1 MKVITI
7 SGSPTDNSSTDILL
21 AKVADGI
28 RAGSTAGAEIA
39 AYRLHELSFI
49 PCQACAKTPEPEVC
63 FYEDDLWP
71 VYRDLIDADIV
82 LVGTPIFF
90 DSVSGQTKMFIDRCN
105 CFRPPDYAD
114 KTEHDFKKLGFK
126 RRIGAGILVAGQGGR
141 FDLAQ
146 SVLKGFFKWTEIDC
160 QGFIT
165 YQSPDFRC
173 AGQVADNS
181 DKLNEANKL
190 GMSLS
195 GCLKKYS
202 NEQDKGR

>member
-7 SGSPTDNSSTDILL
+7 SGSPTEKSSTDILL

-28 RAGSTAGAEIA
+28 TDGASEPTEIV

-49 PCQACAKTPEPEVC
+49 PCQACAKSPEPEVC

-71 VYRDLIDADIV
+71 VYQDMIEADIV
-82 LVGTPIFF
+82 LVGSPIFF
-90 DSVSGQTKMFIDRCN
+90 DSVSGPTKMFIDRCN
-105 CFRPPDYAD
+105 CFRPPDYSNE
-114 KTEHDFKKLGFK
+114 TEHKFKRLGFR
-126 RRIGAGILVAGQGGR
+126 RRIGAGILVAGEGGR

-146 SVLKGFFKWTEIDC
+146 SILKAFFKWTEIDC

-165 YQSPDFRC
+165 YQSPNFRQ
-173 AGQVADNS
+173 AGTVANNT

-190 GMSLS
+190 GLALS
-195 GCLKKYS
+195 VKASTINGG
-202 NEQDKGR
+202 EVR